1 MGETSNANL
10 LKTGSIPKK
19 IIMFAIPLL
28 WGNLFQ
34 QLYNVADSL
43 IVGNFLGNN
52 ALAAVSSSGN
62 LIFLRVGF
70 VGGSGVGAG
79 GVSARY
85 FGAGEYE
92 KLKKAIH
99 TALAFGGVC
108 GIFLTVAAL
117 ILAPQ
122 ILKLIGTP
130 EEVLPKSLV
139 YFSVSECDSGSG
151 ADRRFRIWCRCSS
164 FCNDC
169 FTDIKCGSV
178 YQKTA

>member
-10 LKTGSIPKK
+10 LTTGSIPKK

-62 LIFLRVGF
+62 LIFLMVGF
-70 VGGSGVGAG
+70 FGGIGVGAG
-79 GVSARY
+79 VVIARY

-92 KLKKAIH
+92 KLKKAIEEN
-99 TALAFGGVC
+99 V
-108 GIFLTVAAL
+108 GIDYGRAKTYTVGNWL
-117 ILAPQ
+117 
-122 ILKLIGTP
+122 
-130 EEVLPKSLV
+130 EVWYENYAK
-139 YFSVSECDSGSG
+139 
-151 ADRRFRIWCRCSS
+151 
-164 FCNDC
+164 
-169 FTDIKCGSV
+169 IKMRPS
-178 YQKTA
+178 T